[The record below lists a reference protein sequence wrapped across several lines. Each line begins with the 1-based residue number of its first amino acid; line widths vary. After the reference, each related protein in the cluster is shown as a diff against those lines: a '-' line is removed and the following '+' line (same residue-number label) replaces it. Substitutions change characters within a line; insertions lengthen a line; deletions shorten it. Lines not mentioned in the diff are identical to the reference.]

1 MASKTLFVYCF
12 HKLFKIL
19 DEIKENLNFEIYHID
34 EKDLNK
40 IDFSEFEKYL
50 VITKKANLVIKN
62 SLIIKNF
69 PEKIVDLVEKI
80 NLSFLKNQFI
90 DQSCFKIGR
99 YILDLNSKKINLGE
113 ISLNL
118 TEKECKLIM
127 FLDTHKKA
135 SSKELEKNVWSHST
149 NLETHTVE
157 THIYRLRKKMLKI
170 FEDEN
175 FIEHNHGSYFFSK
188 NF

>member
-1 MASKTLFVYCF
+1 MASKTLFVYSF

-19 DEIKENLNFEIYHID
+19 DEIKQNLNFEIYHID

-40 IDFSEFEKYL
+40 IDFNEFEKYL
-50 VITKKANLVIKN
+50 VITKKTNLVIKN

-69 PEKIVDLVEKI
+69 PEKIVNLVEKI

-90 DQSCFKIGR
+90 DQSCFKIGK
-99 YILDLNSKKINLGE
+99 YILDLNSKKINFGE
-113 ISLNL
+113 VGLNL

-127 FLDTHKKA
+127 FLDKHKKA